1 MLNESLCITWIINFI
16 SWNQINLLHIQR
28 TIDNTT
34 PYDWLAKNDPHAC
47 SWSAS
52 CCTPET
58 RDAISCIDL
67 FWCWAYASSVW
78 YKDDC
83 TWVSWNYVLSH
94 WLLILNPNLLKKCM
108 CQIVKSLSLGQGRFQ
123 GGGHRAIPLPNLQR
137 FCDYS
142 DIVPIRGEGVG
153 QNPYN
158 ITNYYRDI
166 HLWKEGGGGPKPE
179 FPTIICW
186 MLPSSAPAQAPT
198 LVGGWGG
205 YILN

>member
-34 PYDWLAKNDPHAC
+34 PYDWLEKNDPHAC

-58 RDAISCIDL
+58 SDAISCIDL

-94 WLLILNPNLLKKCM
+94 WLLILNYNLLKKCM

-123 GGGHRAIPLPNLQR
+123 GGGTGPFSPPPSAKILIEIGHMLACLPHPVNTGPSPIGNPGMESYWNSWGQR
-137 FCDYS
+137 
-142 DIVPIRGEGVG
+142 
-153 QNPYN
+153 
-158 ITNYYRDI
+158 
-166 HLWKEGGGGPKPE
+166 GGGVPHLING
-179 FPTIICW
+179 
-186 MLPSSAPAQAPT
+186 SS
-198 LVGGWGG
+198 
-205 YILN
+205 I

>member
-58 RDAISCIDL
+58 SDAISCIDL

-123 GGGHRAIPLPNLQR
+123 GGGTGPPPIGKDFNWYGPLVGLPPAPCQYGALPNWK
-137 FCDYS
+137 S
-142 DIVPIRGEGVG
+142 WNGVILEQLG
-153 QNPYN
+153 PQ
-158 ITNYYRDI
+158 
-166 HLWKEGGGGPKPE
+166 GGGCTPPYSRVV
-179 FPTIICW
+179 FF
-186 MLPSSAPAQAPT
+186 
-198 LVGGWGG
+198 
-205 YILN
+205 